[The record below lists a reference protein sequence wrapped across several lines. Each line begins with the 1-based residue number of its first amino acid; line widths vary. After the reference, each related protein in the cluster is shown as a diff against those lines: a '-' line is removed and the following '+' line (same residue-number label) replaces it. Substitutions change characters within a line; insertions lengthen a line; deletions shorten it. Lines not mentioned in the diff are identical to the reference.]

1 MPVSNKCLPGSWPL
15 KVIRA
20 RYGPEPNSMTFSKG
34 SDDTDIILEAEF
46 YFKADVDALFAK
58 MSEEIKG
65 LNEYIT
71 HAGWNAGKGMNMA
84 TIVCSNVNGR
94 NIQVNG
100 RTIQVPPGSS
110 ITIDG
115 DKIIIGDNELV
126 IKDKVINISIEGTVG
141 SASTSSGS
149 IKVTGS
155 SGNLTTS
162 SGDISVGGNA
172 GNITTMSGDV
182 DVKGS
187 VSGNISTMSGD
198 VSHH

>member
-1 MPVSNKCLPGSWPL
+1 
-15 KVIRA
+15 
-20 RYGPEPNSMTFSKG
+20 
-34 SDDTDIILEAEF
+34 
-46 YFKADVDALFAK
+46 
-58 MSEEIKG
+58 
-65 LNEYIT
+65 
-71 HAGWNAGKGMNMA
+71 MA
-84 TIVCSNVNGR
+84 TIVCSNVNGS

-100 RTIQVPPGSS
+100 RTIKAPPGSS

-115 DKIIIGDNELV
+115 DKIIIGDTELV
-126 IKDKVINISIEGTVG
+126 IKEKVINISIEGTVG

-149 IKVTGS
+149 IKVAGS

-172 GNITTMSGDV
+172 SNITTMSGDV

>member
-1 MPVSNKCLPGSWPL
+1 
-15 KVIRA
+15 
-20 RYGPEPNSMTFSKG
+20 
-34 SDDTDIILEAEF
+34 
-46 YFKADVDALFAK
+46 
-58 MSEEIKG
+58 
-65 LNEYIT
+65 
-71 HAGWNAGKGMNMA
+71 MA
-84 TIVCSNVNGR
+84 TIVCSNVNGS

-100 RTIQVPPGSS
+100 RTIKAPPGSS

-115 DKIIIGDNELV
+115 DKIIIGDNALV
-126 IKDKVINISIEGTVG
+126 IKAKVVNNAIDGTVG

-172 GNITTMSGDV
+172 SNITTMSGDV
-182 DVKGS
+182 NVKGS

>member
-1 MPVSNKCLPGSWPL
+1 
-15 KVIRA
+15 
-20 RYGPEPNSMTFSKG
+20 
-34 SDDTDIILEAEF
+34 
-46 YFKADVDALFAK
+46 
-58 MSEEIKG
+58 
-65 LNEYIT
+65 
-71 HAGWNAGKGMNMA
+71 MA
-84 TIVCSNVNGR
+84 TIVCSNVNGS

-100 RTIQVPPGSS
+100 RTIKAPPGSS

-126 IKDKVINISIEGTVG
+126 IINISIEGTVG
-141 SASTSSGS
+141 SASTSSGY

-172 GNITTMSGDV
+172 SNITTMSGDV